1 MSGRDSIQSVLALR
15 KLTRAIADAVRVP
28 MNEYLVALT
37 PLFQP
42 KAHLGDYISGGSKE
56 PSLRS
61 DKALKELLA
70 LYEKVAPGRPFNLPR
85 EILPPFNL
93 ANLGLEITPLD
104 YTHVVQV
111 GGESRKIQVRRP
123 LTWILSYSGYSHTR
137 LPELIDSRTRS
148 TDALQRFVVS
158 YLTLHLATKNQ
169 PAALQV
175 FKALHFPV
183 TTTTV
188 PELGQLPVTQIS
200 IDVSTGRPS
209 DAVVV
214 ESAELTGMDAF
225 EEVVNPEEIMNIRD
239 PLRERLVEIA
249 KQFTPELV

>member
-1 MSGRDSIQSVLALR
+1 MSGRDSIQSVLVLR
-15 KLTRAIADAVRVP
+15 KLTRAIADAVRVQ
-28 MNEYLVALT
+28 MNEYLVGLM

-42 KAHLGDYISGGSKE
+42 KAMLGDYISGGAKE
-56 PSLRS
+56 PNHRA

-70 LYEKVAPGRPFNLPR
+70 LYEKVAPTKPFNLHR
-85 EILPPFNL
+85 EISPPFNL
-93 ANLGLEITPLD
+93 ANLSLETTPFD
-104 YTHVVQV
+104 YTHVAQV
-111 GGESRKIQVRRP
+111 GAESRKIQVRRP
-123 LTWILSYSGYSHTR
+123 LTWILSYSGYSYSR
-137 LPELIDSRTRS
+137 LPELTDPRTRS

-158 YLTLHLATKNQ
+158 HLVLHLATKNQ

-175 FKALHFPV
+175 FNALHFPI

-188 PELGQLPVTQIS
+188 AELGQLPVTQIS
-200 IDVSTGRPS
+200 VDISTGRPS

-225 EEVVNPEEIMNIRD
+225 EEVVNPEEIANMRD

-249 KQFTPELV
+249 KQHTPELV